1 MFCVSTTENTFY
13 VSKGFMEEIINIKD
27 MELIFETTDS
37 LGIDREALNVDL
49 GKEDPGQWSIG
60 TGGMMK
66 KNTINITIPL
76 SVDLEEWL
84 PVLKAGLIDL
94 LGDLDE

>member
-1 MFCVSTTENTFY
+1 
-13 VSKGFMEEIINIKD
+13 MEEIINIKD

-37 LGIDREALNVDL
+37 LGIDREALNVAL
-49 GKEDPGQWSIG
+49 GKEDPGQWSIE
-60 TGGMMK
+60 TGGRMK
-66 KNTINITIPL
+66 KTTINITIPL